1 MCYLSRQT
9 LMTAKMWTVA
19 GAVNVPMVS
28 LDTAVAVLRDGGRAA
43 KTNHVKVRM
52 SADYLVFKHAK

>member
-1 MCYLSRQT
+1 
-9 LMTAKMWTVA
+9 MTAKMWTVA
-19 GAVNVPMVS
+19 GMVNVPMVS